1 MNRLPYKYI
10 IKNNI
15 IKKLACLVAVAA
27 LVAGT
32 EQSVRAE
39 SAEERLNVQR
49 QMAVESNEIEGWPA
63 GPTVSAESAI
73 LMDADSGT
81 ILYAK
86 NINEHEYPASCTKI
100 LTCLIAAERCSM
112 DETVVISKTAVA
124 DTPRD
129 SSHVALDTGEE
140 ITMEQ
145 ALSAILISSAN
156 EAAFAV
162 AEHISGNWQD
172 FAVLMNERAKELGC
186 TDSNFVNPNGL
197 PDESHYTSAHDL
209 AMIGRAFWA
218 NETLSRISHTTT
230 LNIPAT
236 DKQPDNIVE
245 HTRNQ
250 LLPGQRLAYPYLV
263 GSKTGFTTVARSCLT
278 SCAQKD
284 GMKLICVVMK
294 DESPLQFEDTISLFD
309 YGFANFSKVNI
320 ASAETRY
327 KINSADMFYS
337 DNDIFGSSQP
347 FLGLDGN
354 AYAILPITISLADCK
369 TDISYDNLKEDQA
382 ALITYSYQGIELGQA
397 ALLYTGSRSSNSF
410 FDTADTE
417 KDGGGSKNT
426 VFINTITLLQVL
438 LCMVGILILLTL
450 IVLLL
455 HAHPIRF
462 SHRDKR
468 AFSRPR
474 RKKRRR
480 KEAISYQD
488 VASAMNRHRK

>member
-1 MNRLPYKYI
+1 M
-10 IKNNI
+10 
-15 IKKLACLVAVAA
+15 
-27 LVAGT
+27 
-32 EQSVRAE
+32 
-39 SAEERLNVQR
+39 
-49 QMAVESNEIEGWPA
+49 
-63 GPTVSAESAI
+63 
-73 LMDADSGT
+73 
-81 ILYAK
+81 
-86 NINEHEYPASCTKI
+86 
-100 LTCLIAAERCSM
+100 
-112 DETVVISKTAVA
+112 
-124 DTPRD
+124 
-129 SSHVALDTGEE
+129 
-140 ITMEQ
+140 
-145 ALSAILISSAN
+145 
-156 EAAFAV
+156 
-162 AEHISGNWQD
+162 
-172 FAVLMNERAKELGC
+172 
-186 TDSNFVNPNGL
+186 
-197 PDESHYTSAHDL
+197 
-209 AMIGRAFWA
+209 
-218 NETLSRISHTTT
+218 
-230 LNIPAT
+230 
-236 DKQPDNIVE
+236 
-245 HTRNQ
+245 
-250 LLPGQRLAYPYLV
+250 
-263 GSKTGFTTVARSCLT
+263 
-278 SCAQKD
+278 
-284 GMKLICVVMK
+284 MK